1 MRDVKYREVAEL
13 ILARCDTLASISEL
27 PDGILRQYLTDE
39 HKQANR
45 QVADWLTAA
54 GLQTWQDAVGNQW
67 GRLPATDADAP
78 RLIIGSHLDTVPYA
92 GAYDGILG
100 VLLGVA
106 LLEHFKEGPS
116 LPFHLD
122 VVGFAD
128 EEGTRFGT
136 TLIGSKAL
144 ADQFQTEWLEIRD
157 RNGVSMG
164 EALRTFGLN
173 PERVGDASLSSA
185 SVLAYWEA
193 HIEQGPVLEAQGLS
207 LGVVTGI
214 AGAKRAHIRVKG
226 QAGHAGTTPMRLR
239 RDALAGAAELIS
251 TVEGIGQKGVSGDVA
266 TIGDLKVRPGAA
278 NVISGQCDLQLDV
291 RSLDD
296 ERRDAMIARIEQD
309 ADALAHHRRLSI
321 EFDWYHQA
329 PAVLCDTAVRDRL
342 TQAIE
347 RTGTMAFSLPSG
359 AGHDAMA
366 VAPIAPV
373 GMLFLRS
380 PGGISH
386 HPDEAVIDEDIA
398 RAFDVLIEAVE
409 QEAGGHV

>member
-1 MRDVKYREVAEL
+1 MRDVKHRAIAET
-13 ILARCDTLASISEL
+13 ILDRCDALAAISEL

-39 HKQANR
+39 HRRAN
-45 QVADWLTAA
+45 QQIADWCAAA

-67 GRLPATDADAP
+67 GRLPATDEKAP

-100 VLLGVA
+100 VLLGLS
-106 LLEHFKEGPS
+106 LLEYFSRQPA

-128 EEGTRFGT
+128 EEGSRFGT
-136 TLIGSKAL
+136 TLIGSQAL
-144 ADQFQTEWLEIRD
+144 ADQFQTQWLDIPD
-157 RNGVSMG
+157 RNGVAMG
-164 EALRTFGLN
+164 AAMQQFGLDPARVREARLE
-173 PERVGDASLSSA
+173 PE
-185 SVLAYWEA
+185 SVVAYWEA

-207 LGVVTGI
+207 LGIVTGI
-214 AGAKRAHIRVKG
+214 AGAKRARVRVRG

-239 RDALAGAAELIS
+239 RDALAGAADLIGV
-251 TVEGIGQKGVSGDVA
+251 VERIGQQGVSGDVA
-266 TIGDLKVRPGAA
+266 TVGDVAVQPGAA

-296 ERRDAMIARIEQD
+296 ARRDAMIERIEQQ
-309 ADALAHHRRLSI
+309 AETLARSRRLSI
-321 EFDWYHQA
+321 EFDWYHHA
-329 PAVLCDTAVRDRL
+329 PAVLCDESVRERL
-342 TQAIE
+342 TRAVE
-347 RTGTMAFSLPSG
+347 RTGTIAFPLPSG

-366 VAPIAPV
+366 VASVAPV

-386 HPDEAVIDEDIA
+386 HPDESVIDEDVA
-398 RAFDVLIEAVE
+398 RAFDVLIEAVL
-409 QEAGGHV
+409 QQAQAR